1 MKIVRYEFYDT
12 EIGNLFDMEEVI
24 LGSVENQINTIS
36 YFSQFSLGV
45 PYINLN
51 AKWNQDWKLLIEVM
65 VNEDKER
72 RDN

>member
-1 MKIVRYEFYDT
+1 MKIVQYEFYDT

-24 LGSVENQINTIS
+24 LGSIEQQINTIS
-36 YFSQFSLGV
+36 YYSQYSLGV

-51 AKWNQDWKLLIEVM
+51 AKWGQDWKLLIEVM